1 MHAFIHFN
9 DLSLQSLEVHTYAE
23 TKLVSTETVDISS
36 IQLAVAKSSAI
47 YVLVPSQLFGYS
59 VYENAEEFK
68 GEVLKAHV
76 LSEVEDRL
84 ISNISSLD
92 FFYDSSK
99 NLASWIDT
107 GIYLKLLNV
116 LNPLDAEI
124 YLFPEHY
131 LIAEHLDR
139 LLVQQDKFLLAYKDG
154 SGFGGLTESLTGYLA
169 MLKDNGY
176 IFNDMD
182 KWSPNAEQSF
192 IATSQ
197 ANKIPITLDEL
208 HNQFLGQQDLKEANY
223 FKRKLSFQF
232 VRSKLKLNFIES
244 TSIAVFA
251 SIVLFAPLFINYS
264 LESNA
269 DSYNSATIEIF
280 QQLNPS
286 FVRLVN
292 PIAQID
298 ELTKA
303 IPAQDVVTAQ
313 NLDAMKYVESLSN
326 DSVQRIEINLMESY
340 INVDLEN
347 LPSYKFTII
356 QEIFKQEPIVI
367 NTDRIIEKDS
377 AMYGTLKIIYESK

>member
-1 MHAFIHFN
+1 M
-9 DLSLQSLEVHTYAE
+9 
-23 TKLVSTETVDISS
+23 
-36 IQLAVAKSSAI
+36 
-47 YVLVPSQLFGYS
+47 
-59 VYENAEEFK
+59 
-68 GEVLKAHV
+68 
-76 LSEVEDRL
+76 

-107 GIYLKLLNV
+107 GIYLKISNALN
-116 LNPLDAEI
+116 LLDAEI

-154 SGFGGLTESLTGYLA
+154 SGFGGSTESLTAYLA
-169 MLKDNGY
+169 MLKDNGH

-182 KWSPNAEQSF
+182 EWSLNPEQSF

-208 HNQFLGQQDLKEANY
+208 
-223 FKRKLSFQF
+223 

-264 LESNA
+264 LQSNA

-298 ELTKA
+298 ELTRA

-340 INVDLEN
+340 INVD
-347 LPSYKFTII
+347 
-356 QEIFKQEPIVI
+356 
-367 NTDRIIEKDS
+367 
-377 AMYGTLKIIYESK
+377 

>member
-1 MHAFIHFN
+1 M
-9 DLSLQSLEVHTYAE
+9 
-23 TKLVSTETVDISS
+23 
-36 IQLAVAKSSAI
+36 
-47 YVLVPSQLFGYS
+47 
-59 VYENAEEFK
+59 
-68 GEVLKAHV
+68 
-76 LSEVEDRL
+76 
-84 ISNISSLD
+84 
-92 FFYDSSK
+92 
-99 NLASWIDT
+99 
-107 GIYLKLLNV
+107 
-116 LNPLDAEI
+116 
-124 YLFPEHY
+124 
-131 LIAEHLDR
+131 
-139 LLVQQDKFLLAYKDG
+139 
-154 SGFGGLTESLTGYLA
+154 
-169 MLKDNGY
+169 
-176 IFNDMD
+176 
-182 KWSPNAEQSF
+182 
-192 IATSQ
+192 
-197 ANKIPITLDEL
+197 
-208 HNQFLGQQDLKEANY
+208 KEANY

-264 LESNA
+264 LQSNA
-269 DSYNSATIEIF
+269 DLYNSATIEIF

-298 ELTKA
+298 ELTRA

>member
-9 DLSLQSLEVHTYAE
+9 DLSLQSLEVNTYAE

-36 IQLAVAKSSAI
+36 IQPAVAKSSAI

-76 LSEVEDRL
+76 LSGVEDRL

-107 GIYLKLLNV
+107 GIYLKISNALN
-116 LNPLDAEI
+116 LLDAEI

-154 SGFGGLTESLTGYLA
+154 SGFGGSTESLTAYLA
-169 MLKDNGY
+169 MLKDNGH

-182 KWSPNAEQSF
+182 EWSLNPEQSF

-208 HNQFLGQQDLKEANY
+208 HNKFLGQQDLKEANY

-264 LESNA
+264 LQSNA

-298 ELTKA
+298 ELTRA

-313 NLDAMKYVESLSN
+313 NLDVMKYVESLSN